1 MRAYRGGGRASPT
14 AGGCSRAQG
23 EGTSRW
29 KLAFVVLPGRASGEG
44 GVPGNLPRLGARI
57 QLSARLP
64 RGSHEG
70 IEEPQCS
77 RIFPVS
83 LFRPVHT

>member
-1 MRAYRGGGRASPT
+1 MRACRGGGRGSPT
-14 AGGCSRAQG
+14 PGGCSRAQG
-23 EGTSRW
+23 EGTSLW
-29 KLAFVVLPGRASGEG
+29 KLAFEVLPGRASGEG

-70 IEEPQCS
+70 IEESPS
-77 RIFPVS
+77 ARGFS
-83 LFRPVHT
+83 L